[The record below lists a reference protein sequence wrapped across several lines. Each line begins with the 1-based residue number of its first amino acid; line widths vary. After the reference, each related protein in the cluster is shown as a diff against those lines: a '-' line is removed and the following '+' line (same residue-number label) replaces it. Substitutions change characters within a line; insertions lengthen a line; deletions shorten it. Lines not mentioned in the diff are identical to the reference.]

1 MKILS
6 ITFREDVSEIG
17 VLQPPT
23 FFTIIFSSVESSCI
37 IFHKIPGTLR
47 YAFSA
52 IALVLSPSVLTIW
65 LGGWAFNRRLNL
77 NLWLRLTLQ
86 YFFFPIIYSLIYIYI
101 YIYERE
107 LEKKRKAKG
116 QLSNQKVRT
125 PASPSDWVVEPS
137 IEGSISIKDLPLS
150 PSTTIDLEERG

>member
-52 IALVLSPSVLTIW
+52 IALVLSPLPAAKARAYPP
-65 LGGWAFNRRLNL
+65 GGKISSN
-77 NLWLRLTLQ
+77 
-86 YFFFPIIYSLIYIYI
+86 IYIYI
-101 YIYERE
+101 CMF
-107 LEKKRKAKG
+107 EK
-116 QLSNQKVRT
+116 
-125 PASPSDWVVEPS
+125 
-137 IEGSISIKDLPLS
+137 
-150 PSTTIDLEERG
+150 